1 MKKMTPVTPGPRAT
15 GENIVL
21 IRKIEAVRRAL
32 RFFDQQLDM
41 IAKTAAKGTPQ
52 QRAFDASCQKFLD
65 ALTSFRT
72 EERLHPN
79 HDRIAGTENNP
90 KNKTHQKTITP
101 SKKQGSPESSTIGP
115 IEKSDGDTLPTLAPY
130 DQAQLLLDREAA
142 EARTQ
147 YENKR
152 STLLQ
157 KLEKIRQGELP
168 AEQKY
173 QVIEELNLV
182 ENQYSR
188 IWQKLVSGDRPAEI
202 LHQIENSKHNL
213 GKKRRKSAR
222 TRHRSHS
229 PASRMRRNSSR
240 KEFLLAIRE
249 LDREIQRQAEITSR
263 HRKLGKLLK
272 TNSHRNNSVSSE
284 RIYRTSGFRN
294 PRAKK

>member
-72 EERLHPN
+72 GEHIHPH
-79 HDRIAGTENNP
+79 HDRIVGTENNP
-90 KNKTHQKTITP
+90 KTKPIAKTIVP
-101 SKKQGSPESSTIGP
+101 SNRQDSPQSLVMRAV
-115 IEKSDGDTLPTLAPY
+115 EKSDDGIPTSLTPY

-142 EARTQ
+142 EARTH

-188 IWQKLVSGDRPAEI
+188 IWQKLVSGDRPVEI

-294 PRAKK
+294 PRANK

>member
-1 MKKMTPVTPGPRAT
+1 MKKKAPVTPGSRAT

-72 EERLHPN
+72 GEHLHPH
-79 HDRIAGTENNP
+79 HDRVAGTENNP
-90 KNKTHQKTITP
+90 KNKTHRKTITP
-101 SKKQGSPESSTIGP
+101 SKKQDSPESSTIGP
-115 IEKSDGDTLPTLAPY
+115 IEKSDGDTLTTLTPY
-130 DQAQLLLDREAA
+130 DQAELLLDREAT
-142 EARTQ
+142 EARTK

-168 AEQKY
+168 VEQKH
-173 QVIEELNLV
+173 QVIEELNLI

-188 IWQKLVSGDRPAEI
+188 IWQKLVSGDSAAEI
-202 LHQIENSKHNL
+202 LHQIENSKHNPR
-213 GKKRRKSAR
+213 KERRKSAR
-222 TRHRSHS
+222 TRNRSHS
-229 PASRMRRNSSR
+229 PTPRMRRNSSR

-249 LDREIQRQAEITSR
+249 LDREIQRQAEITSK

-272 TNSHRNNSVSSE
+272 SNSHRNNSVSSE